1 MDFLDNPLKFLIQ
14 ENVQTV
20 VEDLVKHVFRS
31 TPLNKFEGISDYIS
45 IGINFALD
53 KFLFNLRNLELRELD
68 DSYFTQMLDF
78 ADQINQKRGISLIK
92 DNGKDVFYDKDYFG
106 YDDFKVSKIERKNLK
121 SVSILIRGDVDKI
134 LSDSKWEDEKY
145 FIEIQT
151 KTNNEALNTVYSYE
165 KVSLY
170 AYDKEELVLSNCTK
184 SSSVPNNTKNLK
196 IKYYL
201 LTGLIII
208 ILI

>member
-1 MDFLDNPLKFLIQ
+1 M
-14 ENVQTV
+14 
-20 VEDLVKHVFRS
+20 
-31 TPLNKFEGISDYIS
+31 
-45 IGINFALD
+45 A
-53 KFLFNLRNLELRELD
+53 
-68 DSYFTQMLDF
+68 
-78 ADQINQKRGISLIK
+78 LIK
-92 DNGKDVFYDKDYFG
+92 DNGKDLFYDKDYFG

-170 AYDKEELVLSNCTK
+170 AYDKEELVLSN
-184 SSSVPNNTKNLK
+184 
-196 IKYYL
+196 
-201 LTGLIII
+201 
-208 ILI
+208 